1 MNKDQMLQ
9 DLEERLKG
17 LPADDREKLLELYE
31 DLIEVAKENRNTNSS
46 FVESVGLEANP
57 AVPHLVEKQTYQNS
71 GRMILALVSLI
82 LFNSIFVLGPAIAVI
97 SIYFSLLIV
106 SFCFVISPL
115 LVVTQVFV
123 GGFTS
128 LEFFIS
134 ILLCGIGI
142 MLGVGMVKA
151 GKGLYKIFVM
161 YVNWNIGLIK
171 GE

>member
-9 DLEERLKG
+9 ELEERLKG
-17 LPADDREKLLELYE
+17 LPADDRQKLIELYE
-31 DLIEVAKENRNTNSS
+31 DLIDVAKENRNVNSS
-46 FVESVGLEANP
+46 FMEPVALEDNSE
-57 AVPHLVEKQTYQNS
+57 VPHLVEKKSYRNS

-97 SIYFSLLIV
+97 SIYFSLWIM
-106 SFCFVISPL
+106 SFCFVVSPL

-142 MLGVGMVKA
+142 LLGVGMIKA
-151 GKGLYKIFVM
+151 GKGLYKIFSM
-161 YVNWNIGLIK
+161 YVNWNLGLIK